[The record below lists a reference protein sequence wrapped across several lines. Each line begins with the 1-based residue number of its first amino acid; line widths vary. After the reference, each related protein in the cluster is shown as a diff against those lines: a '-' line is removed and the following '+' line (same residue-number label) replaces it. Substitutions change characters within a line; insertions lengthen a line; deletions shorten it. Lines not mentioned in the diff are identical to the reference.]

1 MNENG
6 VVLHLNKYG
15 LILHM
20 QASGTMASKMPAHC
34 HLTRQLKEVYPHLD
48 SAQWTRTIAAA
59 LARGPLD
66 APFVWRYTLGAHLY
80 EARVAYLRPDTVL
93 AVIGE
98 VSHT

>member
-34 HLTRQLKEVYPHLD
+34 HLTRQLKEVYPNID
-48 SAQWTRTIAAA
+48 KKQWDQAIATA

-66 APFVWRYTLGAHLY
+66 GPFVWRYTLGARVY
-80 EARVAYLRPDTVL
+80 EARVTYLRPDTVL